1 MAVIARGRVAPP
13 RALMLALVA
22 TVLVVLAG
30 VVCADDLHHFDD
42 PALQSRYDA
51 LTETLRCPKC
61 QNQAIGDSG
70 SPIAGDMRRY
80 VDRALRRGDSDDDI
94 RDAMAERFGDYVLY
108 RPPLEWRTVALWAGP
123 GVVVLLGLLAIAA
136 VIRSRRGEQAP
147 ALDENERQRLETL
160 LSRHD
165 RLDNQDRSDQ

>member
-1 MAVIARGRVAPP
+1 MAVVTP

-22 TVLVVLAG
+22 AALVLLAG
-30 VVCADDLHHFDD
+30 VAGADDLHHFDD
-42 PALQSRYDA
+42 PALQARYDE
-51 LTETLRCPKC
+51 LTATLRCPKC

-70 SPIAGDMRRY
+70 SPIAGDMRGY
-80 VDRALRRGDSDDDI
+80 VDRALRRGDSNEAI
-94 RDAMAERFGDYVLY
+94 RDAMVERFGDYVLY
-108 RPPLEWRTVALWAGP
+108 RPPLEWRTIALWAGP

-136 VIRSRRGEQAP
+136 VIRARRGEQAQ

-165 RLDNQDRSDQ
+165 RSKDHNRSHQ